1 MSTASENTNF
11 IIVSSGAISQGMNIL
26 NIESKPKDLQSLQA
40 LAAIGQQQLMGL
52 YEKAFGDAKKLIAQV
67 LLTHDD
73 MNDHDKYKNA
83 KATIDKLLNLN
94 VIPIIN
100 ENDVVATEE
109 IRFGD
114 NDKLAAMVANLINAD
129 LLVILT
135 NQDGFFDKNPDN
147 YDDAK
152 LIKNCNI
159 YDIDIKV
166 GILLSELILFYRLFF
181 NNDLNLIGAIAIYI
195 TYEFSF
201 LLIYRC
207 NLYSKERY
215 YTVGVEGMSI
225 LMGVLFFFSQRFF
238 G

>member
-1 MSTASENTNF
+1 MVPVLPEPIVRRSLSLKIFAK
-11 IIVSSGAISQGMNIL
+11 IIPDG
-26 NIESKPKDLQSLQA
+26 IEP
-40 LAAIGQQQLMGL
+40 
-52 YEKAFGDAKKLIAQV
+52 
-67 LLTHDD
+67 
-73 MNDHDKYKNA
+73 
-83 KATIDKLLNLN
+83 
-94 VIPIIN
+94 
-100 ENDVVATEE
+100 
-109 IRFGD
+109 
-114 NDKLAAMVANLINAD
+114 
-129 LLVILT
+129 
-135 NQDGFFDKNPDN
+135 
-147 YDDAK
+147 
-152 LIKNCNI
+152 NI